1 MLSVL
6 KKIAELTVKDTV
18 LNELRELIK
27 LIKSGR
33 KYILKNKP
41 CLNPYREILSEITYV
56 ANGTLLK
63 QDKIILTETLYE
75 KAIKLAHS
83 EAYPGQNGLI
93 RRLRSHFFIRNWEQK
108 FLSLS
113 LPIKFLDTQ
122 SNLTKS
128 QGNVGRKL
136 Q

>member
-1 MLSVL
+1 MTKFEKKKSDDLASLLYTLHVTPVVDAIGI
-6 KKIAELTVKDTV
+6 KKIAELTVKDPV

-83 EAYPGQNGLI
+83 EAYPGQNSLI
-93 RRLRSHFFIRNWEQK
+93 RRLRS
-108 FLSLS
+108 FLSEIES
-113 LPIKFLDTQ
+113 
-122 SNLTKS
+122 KS
-128 QGNVGRKL
+128 F
-136 Q
+136 

>member
-1 MLSVL
+1 MTKFEKKKSDDLANLLYTLHVTPVL
-6 KKIAELTVKDTV
+6 DAIGITEIAELTVKDPV

-27 LIKSGR
+27 SGR
-33 KYILKNKP
+33 NHIPKNKP

-83 EAYPGQNGLI
+83 GAYPGQNGLI
-93 RRLRSHFFIRNWEQK
+93 RRSRSHF
-108 FLSLS
+108 LSE
-113 LPIKFLDTQ
+113 
-122 SNLTKS
+122 N
-128 QGNVGRKL
+128 
-136 Q
+136 